1 MVGGASKLQ
10 VSPRRSLGASQEHL
24 KRLTRVV
31 SRLIM
36 SPTLYV
42 YVYVYVYVL
51 VRILQVVGGRHGPLL
66 PQRRHVL
73 LGLGRRTAVARSSEV
88 RDSRRPRNHL
98 AGQADQGGAE
108 QMEQGGSRHRFFM
121 VGMAPHGLLL
131 KLCETGMAALRAEYA
146 ASSATAAVARAKSP
160 HPELVELS
168 FHEVSGAR
176 LDRLFHLLRD
186 SKTGLTCKLV
196 ASLLEPGRALSIFF
210 QKSAEGQLRHGR
222 AAMCDMAF
230 APTSGLI
237 AALQYWSSF
246 ARGECR
252 TVRMLWQH
260 AGHPSIVDWF
270 RDRPQE
276 PIIKLA
282 PAHPSR
288 TIVSSSICL

>member
-1 MVGGASKLQ
+1 MCWYASSRWWEDAMVHYC
-10 VSPRRSLGASQEHL
+10 RRDGTCCSGSDDAQ
-24 KRLTRVV
+24 RLLAAQRSATAAVLATILRVKPTRVA
-31 SRLIM
+31 
-36 SPTLYV
+36 
-42 YVYVYVYVL
+42 
-51 VRILQVVGGRHGPLL
+51 QNKWNK
-66 PQRRHVL
+66 
-73 LGLGRRTAVARSSEV
+73 AVPGI
-88 RDSRRPRNHL
+88 D
-98 AGQADQGGAE
+98 
-108 QMEQGGSRHRFFM
+108 FFM

-210 QKSAEGQLRHGR
+210 QNSAEGQLRHGR